1 MFKIDGAD
9 VKGLQR
15 FENML
20 MVAGEKGPVI
30 ITRALNRTGA
40 MARTQVV
47 RSISKE
53 TSLPQK
59 MVRNIVRKVPAKES
73 DMVYT
78 LYGAGGDIS
87 LKYFKPRETRR
98 GVTAMVRGHRQLFEG
113 NFSKGGDFSRGRVKL
128 NMGGHVYM
136 RLSSERLP
144 IVKVSS
150 GVIIPREMVESATV
164 EIFDRTVED
173 NLPGRLEH
181 ELGRVL

>member
-20 MVAGEKGPVI
+20 MAVGEKGPVV

-40 MARTQVV
+40 MAATQVV
-47 RSISKE
+47 RSVSKE

-59 MVRNIVRKVPAKES
+59 MVRNIIRRVTAKES

-78 LYGAGGDIS
+78 IYAGGGDIS
-87 LKYFKPRETRR
+87 LRHFKPRETRR

-113 NFSKGGDFSRGRVKL
+113 NFSKAGDFSKGRVDL

-136 RLSSERLP
+136 RLSPKRLP

-150 GVIIPREMVESATV
+150 GVIIPREMVESAMVSLV
-164 EIFDRTVED
+164 E
-173 NLPGRLEH
+173 
-181 ELGRVL
+181 